1 MLKVIQM
8 SKKKIFPYA
17 KKVVTTVSLQY
28 LDEAKDLHM
37 SLDSYIRWLKERAK
51 YMTAYDKV
59 YWSWL
64 AMENE
69 SQQGNAEQNAI
80 INESR

>member
-1 MLKVIQM
+1 M
-8 SKKKIFPYA
+8 SKRKIFPYS
-17 KKVVTTVSLQY
+17 KKIVTTVSLQY

-51 YMTAYDKV
+51 YFTAYDRV

-64 AMENE
+64 EMENE
-69 SQQGNAEQNAI
+69 PQQGNAEQNATI
-80 INESR
+80 RESR